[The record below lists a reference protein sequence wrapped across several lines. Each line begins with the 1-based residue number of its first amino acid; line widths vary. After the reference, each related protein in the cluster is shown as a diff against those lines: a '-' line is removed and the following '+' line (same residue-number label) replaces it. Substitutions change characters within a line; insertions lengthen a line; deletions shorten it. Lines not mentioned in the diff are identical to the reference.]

1 MTAGREPQ
9 IHVRAW
15 PGSRTRHLATVVAVV
30 ALAVALG
37 GCGAGASSPA
47 ASASQATPLP
57 TTVPATPA
65 SAPGTD
71 TPPIIATDGT
81 QATRV
86 DTPFESARYRY
97 RLVVPPGWTINE
109 APGSG
114 GLHPDEPGVDTFRD
128 REGHILSVI
137 GEPADQL
144 DGWASAIDL
153 HLRGEHRLAV
163 ESEDTLTLAGVPGRL
178 REYHLP
184 IPPSY
189 LIHYLDAALVSDGLG
204 RVLSLES
211 TTRDDPG
218 DRAVLDRFLSTL
230 EVERP

>member
-1 MTAGREPQ
+1 MP
-9 IHVRAW
+9 IHVRAC
-15 PGSRTRHLATVVAVV
+15 PGHPTTLASAVAVLALVVAI
-30 ALAVALG
+30 G
-37 GCGAGASSPA
+37 GCSTGAGTPA
-47 ASASQATPLP
+47 APASQATR
-57 TTVPATPA
+57 VPSTGPAAPA
-65 SAPGTD
+65 SAPATD
-71 TPPIIATDGT
+71 TPPGVATDGT

-109 APGSG
+109 TPGSD

-137 GEPADQL
+137 GEPAGEL
-144 DGWASAIDL
+144 DGWASAIDG
-153 HLRGEHRLAV
+153 HLRGEHQLAV
-163 ESEDTLTLAGVPGRL
+163 ESEEALGLDGVPGRL

-189 LIHYLDAALVSDGLG
+189 LIHYLDAALASDGRGL
-204 RVLSLES
+204 VLSLES

-230 EVERP
+230 EVARP

>member
-1 MTAGREPQ
+1 MTARGVLPIYGRA
-9 IHVRAW
+9 R
-15 PGSRTRHLATVVAVV
+15 RLATATAVV
-30 ALAVALG
+30 ALVVAIT
-37 GCGAGASSPA
+37 GCGT
-47 ASASQATPLP
+47 ATPGSGTSP
-57 TTVPATPA
+57 TASTTPATPIAPTPA
-65 SAPGTD
+65 SPAGTA
-71 TPPIIATDGT
+71 TPPVIATDGS
-81 QATRV
+81 QETRV
-86 DTPFESARYRY
+86 DTVFASDRYGY

-128 REGHILSVI
+128 REGHILSVV

-144 DGWASAIDL
+144 DGWTSAIDG
-153 HLRGEHRLAV
+153 HLRGAEHRLAV
-163 ESEDTLTLAGVPGRL
+163 ESDEALTIAGVPASL
-178 REYHLP
+178 REYHLQ

-230 EVERP
+230 ELDGP